1 VLPELP
7 AKQRTVVPLPCQPR
21 LLQEYRKA
29 EVDFEQW
36 VRDTQAIGSSIS
48 SESKLQALLQLSL
61 QAKQESLWAWVRD
74 FLEGEG
80 KLVLYFTHTAPIEA
94 AYAAFPEYEPA
105 LVNGSVTGAAR
116 QREVDRFVRDPECRL
131 FLANIQAAG
140 EGLDGLQGSC
150 SDAAFAELPWTPAEV
165 DQAEDRIHRMGQRE
179 SVAIHYLLAAGT
191 LEETLAGGL
200 DHARQVVTQIVDGK
214 KADSHSMLSYLL
226 KAVLQGGKN
235 GLNR

>member
-1 VLPELP
+1 
-7 AKQRTVVPLPCQPR
+7 
-21 LLQEYRKA
+21 
-29 EVDFEQW
+29 
-36 VRDTQAIGSSIS
+36 
-48 SESKLQALLQLSL
+48 
-61 QAKQESLWAWVRD
+61 
-74 FLEGEG
+74 
-80 KLVLYFTHTAPIEA
+80 
-94 AYAAFPEYEPA
+94 